1 MILLPPSQSKA
12 PRRRGAPM
20 RPDRL
25 SFPVLAQTRDQV
37 TQALADVGGGVEGA
51 RLLGLPHTLA
61 DQVDQNLALHQAP
74 ATPVAQ
80 LYTGV
85 LYDALEVASLT
96 GPARARATRWIV
108 VVSALYGAVRLR
120 DSVAPYRL
128 AMSTKVPGLPAL
140 PALWRPVLDEALT
153 PAAARG
159 LVVDTRSA
167 DYVAAW
173 RPTGDA
179 AARWVHIA
187 VPGATHGAK
196 HTRGLVVRT
205 ICEHGLDART
215 PTGLAEALDA
225 HLRADRGFR
234 ADLAEPDRPGRP
246 WQLRITPA
254 HP

>member
-1 MILLPPSQSKA
+1 
-12 PRRRGAPM
+12 M

-25 SFPVLAQTRDQV
+25 SFPVLAETRARV
-37 TQALADVGGGVEGA
+37 AQALADVGGGVEGA

-61 DQVDQNLALHQAP
+61 DQVDDNLALHRAP

-128 AMSTKVPGLPAL
+128 SMGTKVPGLPAL
-140 PALWRPVLDEALT
+140 PGLWRPALDEALT

-159 LVVDTRSA
+159 LIVDARSA
-167 DYVAAW
+167 DFVAAW

-179 AARWVHIA
+179 AKRWVHIA

-196 HTRGLVVRT
+196 HTRGLVART

-215 PTGLAEALDA
+215 PAAFAEALDA
-225 HLRADRGFR
+225 HLRADRGLR

-246 WQLRITPA
+246 WQVQVTPTQ
-254 HP
+254 P